1 MSTRLRF
8 DHALLPQGVVA
19 DAVIEVDDAGWI
31 VAAGPAQPG
40 DPAPRNAGFALPG
53 LPNVHSH
60 AHQRAMAGRAE
71 VAGEGRDSFW
81 TWRERMYANALRF
94 SPDDLGAVA
103 AQAYV
108 EMLKAG
114 FTAVGEFQYLHHQPD
129 GRPYANPAEMTLR
142 CLEAARETGI
152 AITLLPVLYSFGGF
166 AGAPPT
172 DRQRRFSST
181 ADGFLGLLGAVR
193 TAAEGLADV
202 TVGIAPHSLRAVT
215 ADLLRAA
222 LAEARAGPV
231 HMHVAEQM
239 QEVEACLAWSG
250 RRPVEF
256 LLDTVDVSARWCAI
270 HATHMTGDETRRLA
284 LSGAVAGLCPITE
297 ANLGDGI
304 FQAAL
309 YRQHGGAIA
318 IGSDSNVE
326 ISANGELRLLEYG
339 QRLKRHERNVLA
351 AGPGR
356 STGETLIARA
366 AEGGARALGR
376 PMGALAAGTRADIV
390 VLDTGD
396 PAFAGQPA
404 DASPDCWV
412 FACPRAA
419 VHDVYVAGRKVVVDG
434 RHPDQARILDRYRRA
449 VARLNA

>member
-8 DHALLPQGVVA
+8 DHALLPCGVVA
-19 DAVIEVDDAGWI
+19 DAVIEVDEAGWI

-40 DPAPRNAGFALPG
+40 DRTPRTGGFAIPG
-53 LPNVHSH
+53 LPNVHAH

-71 VAGEGRDSFW
+71 IAGDHRDSFW

-94 SPDDLGAVA
+94 SPDDLEAVA
-103 AQAYV
+103 AQACV

-142 CLEAARETGI
+142 CLAAARETGI
-152 AITLLPVLYSFGGF
+152 AITLLPVFYAHGGF
-166 AGAPPT
+166 GAVPPVE
-172 DRQRRFSST
+172 RQRRFIT
-181 ADGFLGLLGAVR
+181 GPDAFLRLVEALRV
-193 TAAEGLADV
+193 AASGSPDV
-202 TVGIAPHSLRAVT
+202 TVGIAPHSLRAVSPGFLI
-215 ADLLRAA
+215 DV
-222 LAEARAGPV
+222 LAEASAGPV
-231 HMHVAEQM
+231 HIHAAEQLR
-239 QEVEACLAWSG
+239 EVEECLAWSG

-256 LLDTVDVSARWCAI
+256 LLDTVGVSARWCVI
-270 HATHMTGDETRRLA
+270 HATHMTESETRRLA

-297 ANLGDGI
+297 ANLGDGT
-304 FQAAL
+304 FHASL
-309 YRQHGGAIA
+309 YRQHGGAMA

-351 AGPGR
+351 GGPGR
-356 STGETLIARA
+356 STGETLIALA

-376 PMGALAAGTRADIV
+376 SMGALAPGQRADIV

-396 PAFAGQPA
+396 PAFAGHPPEA
-404 DASPDCWV
+404 VPDCWV

-419 VHDVYVAGRKVVVDG
+419 VRDVYVAGRKVVADG
-434 RHPDQARILDRYRRA
+434 RHRSEDRILSRYRET